1 MRFAKT
7 MLLGFIAGLLALGC
21 ATQGE
26 TRKERKITTRKAG
39 GSDKKPDWLAQY
51 KKSIDTSKITYGGG
65 DGSSQDNAVVIQGA
79 PNSASGVRAES
90 IWARRNHPTWRKT
103 RQSLVRGDGK
113 RYDRIDFT
121 TASGEKHVLF
131 FDITDFFG
139 K

>member
-7 MLLGFIAGLLALGC
+7 MLLGFIAALLALGC

-26 TRKERKITTRKAG
+26 TRKETKTTTRKAG
-39 GSDKKPDWLAQY
+39 GSDKEPDWLAQY

-65 DGSSQDNAVVIQGA
+65 DGTSVEKAVVIHGA

-90 IWARRNHPTWRKT
+90 LWVRRHHPRWRKT
-103 RQSLVRGDGK
+103 RQSLVRGEGK
-113 RYDRIDFT
+113 LYDRIDYK
-121 TASGEKHVLF
+121 TASGETRALY
-131 FDITDFFG
+131 FDISEFFG